1 MLLVESPICSRLCL
15 PHVSLGLF
23 TRTPFPILPG
33 GFNFSADEWS
43 PCGCLAVFPRLK
55 GRGNVSLFF
64 LFYYLVALVVNSD
77 TVRTT
82 IIPNQAICGWLELL
96 CFS

>member
-43 PCGCLAVFPRLK
+43 PCGCLAVFPRHK
-55 GRGNVSLFF
+55 GRTNISLSF
-64 LFYYLVALVVNSD
+64 LLFALFGGVDCQSLD
-77 TVRTT
+77 STE
-82 IIPNQAICGWLELL
+82 QDY
-96 CFS
+96 S